1 MKISSIIVLAA
12 LTAPSVSAFT
22 VIRPNAATVSSIHS
36 RNISPLRALYFAE
49 EETEEKAK
57 ESGESSSKAESKLE
71 QKKSDDDKTPKKEE
85 SESESNEI
93 ESMAGSKTSDF
104 ESMSGTIYDKLGF
117 KEDQIAIGIDPDAVL
132 EYIGTRD
139 DIIARF
145 QKDNEGLD
153 EERAAKEA
161 DKFMMDSEMV
171 NMLIAYE
178 DKKARGELVPDGP
191 QFDWFTI
198 LVGGY
203 LTFVIGST
211 IKRAMD
217 RKAAVIDGD
226 VDIDGS
232 VQVVP
237 DAASVQD
244 AVNAVQGAVDLA
256 QNTILDSVQST
267 VPDSIQ
273 NTIDIASSSM

>member
-1 MKISSIIVLAA
+1 M
-12 LTAPSVSAFT
+12 
-22 VIRPNAATVSSIHS
+22 ATI
-36 RNISPLRALYFAE
+36 
-49 EETEEKAK
+49 
-57 ESGESSSKAESKLE
+57 
-71 QKKSDDDKTPKKEE
+71 
-85 SESESNEI
+85 NEN
-93 ESMAGSKTSDF
+93 S
-104 ESMSGTIYDKLGF
+104 
-117 KEDQIAIGIDPDAVL
+117 
-132 EYIGTRD
+132 RD

-211 IKRAMD
+211 IKRSFD
-217 RKAAVIDGD
+217 RKAALIDGGD
-226 VDIDGS
+226 VDVTVGG
-232 VQVVP
+232 
-237 DAASVQD
+237 AASVQG
-244 AVNAVQGAVDLA
+244 AVEAVQGAVDVA
-256 QNTILDSVQST
+256 QNTLLDSIQST
-267 VPDSIQ
+267 VPDVIQ
-273 NTIDIASSSM
+273 STIDIASTSM